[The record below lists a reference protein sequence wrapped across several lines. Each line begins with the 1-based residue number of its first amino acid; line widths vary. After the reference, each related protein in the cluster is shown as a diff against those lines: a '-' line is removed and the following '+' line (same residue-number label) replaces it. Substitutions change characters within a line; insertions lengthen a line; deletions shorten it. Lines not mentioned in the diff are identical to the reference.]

1 MNSLK
6 LYLVNTKL
14 FKRISICF
22 CSLLMVFASVFCP
35 YSEVKALVGVDDAFY
50 AYAFVTALGVLGIGL
65 ASSDASRDAVVDV
78 GTKAYNSFKKYVP
91 MIGEA
96 AVTNV
101 TNFFNFCKDTGKIA
115 LDKLDGIKGDIA
127 KWWNATST
135 ASYLTSDI
143 ISQSGLSDYGISDI
157 NIKSSMDPTVFKSY
171 IPSRYHQFCNYQNLY
186 GYYIYFKDI
195 DLFIYGSQLANTFC
209 NIGPYLFINPY
220 SNELVCRVTYMN
232 SYKFNYNFQ
241 FLTTVDGVVTNY
253 NYDDHALLLN
263 EISTQ
268 LMNFS
273 TLNIISNSNYL
284 AIKNFKTNYMA
295 YCSDGTWT
303 LTNQGTLELD
313 PPKKVTDSFKLD
325 DRVLGLDNV
334 LKLTDTIV
342 GAVGSL
348 TLDKTKDVTTTL
360 GTLDIPDTAIDYP
373 YTGTWDNTLGKI
385 GAIAWNPDI
394 DVPIADTKIIAPTV
408 TPDGKP
414 NADKKVDDFDG
425 EGGQLTFDWKNVF
438 PFCIPFDMIK
448 FIQCLCADP
457 VAPVVDI
464 PVNIPNIY
472 KGNININLKQY
483 DDVAK
488 LCRTL
493 FDLLFILGLAYA
505 TRYLIKG

>member
-1 MNSLK
+1 MKTLK

-14 FKRISICF
+14 FKKISICF

-115 LDKLDGIKGDIA
+115 LDKLNDIKGDIE
-127 KWWNATST
+127 KWWNATI
-135 ASYLTSDI
+135 AEGVLV
-143 ISQSGLSDYGISDI
+143 SQIMSNMGNLNVNMTYGNLPNWVNKFYGKYRPDFYVPSLGL
-157 NIKSSMDPTVFKSY
+157 
-171 IPSRYHQFCNYQNLY
+171 
-186 GYYIYFKDI
+186 
-195 DLFIYGSQLANTFC
+195 A
-209 NIGPYLFINPY
+209 
-220 SNELVCRVTYMN
+220 
-232 SYKFNYNFQ
+232 
-241 FLTTVDGVVTNY
+241 FLTHNTGRGIVPAIVLTKDNKYVFQYIWNY
-253 NYDDHALLLN
+253 SSNLINYDANITLYSVDSSGS
-263 EISTQ
+263 ISHVSDN
-268 LMNFS
+268 MF
-273 TLNIISNSNYL
+273 
-284 AIKNFKTNYMA
+284 NFKAGMTVNAVSSFYFYNVSSQFTALYYEGDM
-295 YCSDGTWT
+295 TI
-303 LTNQGTLELD
+303 LNKGTLELD

-334 LKLTDTIV
+334 LKLTDTVV

-360 GTLDIPDTAIDYP
+360 GTLDIPDTVIDFP

-385 GAIAWNPDI
+385 GAIAWNPDN

-414 NADKKVDDFDG
+414 NTDKKVDDFDG

-438 PFCIPFDMIK
+438 PFCIPFDLITFIK
-448 FIQCLCADP
+448 CLCADP
-457 VAPVVDI
+457 EAPKLDI
-464 PVNIPNIY
+464 PFNVPIVNY
-472 KGNININLKQY
+472 KGTIKIDLSKY
-483 DDVAK
+483 DDIAK

-493 FDLLFILGLAYA
+493 FDLLFILGLAYG
-505 TRYLIKG
+505 TRDLIKG

>member
-1 MNSLK
+1 MKTLK

-14 FKRISICF
+14 FKKISICF

-91 MIGEA
+91 MIGQA

-115 LDKLDGIKGDIA
+115 LDKLDSIKGDIA
-127 KWWNATST
+127 KWFNSTIAESVLGSQIMSNMGNLNLNIDYEFSKTPFGHMGSIGSIHPDLYVPSLGVAFGAATYKAFPVITLST
-135 ASYLTSDI
+135 DNRYYLQYRAINYSDNCLSFSSY
-143 ISQSGLSDYGISDI
+143 
-157 NIKSSMDPTVFKSY
+157 
-171 IPSRYHQFCNYQNLY
+171 NLY
-186 GYYIYFKDI
+186 
-195 DLFIYGSQLANTFC
+195 T
-209 NIGPYLFINPY
+209 INPDKTTNRIIDNIFY
-220 SNELVCRVTYMN
+220 FDNGMSLVTEYLCLYNDATHFLAVMN
-232 SYKFNYNFQ
+232 KGHMTI
-241 FLTTVDGVVTNY
+241 L
-253 NYDDHALLLN
+253 
-263 EISTQ
+263 
-268 LMNFS
+268 
-273 TLNIISNSNYL
+273 
-284 AIKNFKTNYMA
+284 
-295 YCSDGTWT
+295 
-303 LTNQGTLELD
+303 NQGTLELD

-334 LKLTDTIV
+334 LDLTDTIV

-360 GTLDIPDTAIDYP
+360 GTLDIPDTAIDFP

-414 NADKKVDDFDG
+414 NTDKKVDDFDG

-438 PFCIPFDMIK
+438 PFCIPFDLITFIK
-448 FIQCLCADP
+448 CLCAEP
-457 VAPVVDI
+457 EAPKMDI
-464 PVNIPNIY
+464 PFNVSIVNY
-472 KGNININLKQY
+472 KGSVSIDLSKY
-483 DDVAK
+483 DSIAK

-493 FDLLFILGLAYA
+493 MDLLFILGLAYG
-505 TRYLIKG
+505 TRELIKG

>member
-1 MNSLK
+1 
-6 LYLVNTKL
+6 
-14 FKRISICF
+14 
-22 CSLLMVFASVFCP
+22 
-35 YSEVKALVGVDDAFY
+35 
-50 AYAFVTALGVLGIGL
+50 
-65 ASSDASRDAVVDV
+65 
-78 GTKAYNSFKKYVP
+78 
-91 MIGEA
+91 
-96 AVTNV
+96 
-101 TNFFNFCKDTGKIA
+101 
-115 LDKLDGIKGDIA
+115 
-127 KWWNATST
+127 
-135 ASYLTSDI
+135 
-143 ISQSGLSDYGISDI
+143 
-157 NIKSSMDPTVFKSY
+157 MDPTVFKSY

>member
-6 LYLVNTKL
+6 LYLFNTKP
-14 FKRISICF
+14 FKKISICF

-65 ASSDASRDAVVDV
+65 ASTDASRDAVVDV

-91 MIGEA
+91 MIGQA

-115 LDKLDGIKGDIA
+115 LDKLDGIKGDIM
-127 KWWNATST
+127 KWFIASSVST
-135 ASYLTSDI
+135 WASSDI
-143 ISQSGLSDYGISDI
+143 LKYSGLNDMGIENLEITYTNNLDDL
-157 NIKSSMDPTVFKSY
+157 KSRVPEIYHDLCKVYDKKYSSKSGASLY
-171 IPSRYHQFCNYQNLY
+171 IP
-186 GYYIYFKDI
+186 II
-195 DLFIYGSQLANTFC
+195 DLFVLNNNKSYDIGFMLKYYFGGLNLVNAYGDSSSLTSNGDPSFYTSDGNKFTSISYTNAYKLLDSLANYKSFSIVSSGIFGISNMNNDFKANFC
-209 NIGPYLFINPY
+209 NNIW
-220 SNELVCRVTYMN
+220 
-232 SYKFNYNFQ
+232 
-241 FLTTVDGVVTNY
+241 
-253 NYDDHALLLN
+253 
-263 EISTQ
+263 
-268 LMNFS
+268 
-273 TLNIISNSNYL
+273 NIIS
-284 AIKNFKTNYMA
+284 
-295 YCSDGTWT
+295 
-303 LTNQGTLELD
+303 QGTLELD
-313 PPKKVTDSFKLD
+313 PPNKVTDSFKLD
-325 DRVLGLDNV
+325 DRVLGQDNTLD
-334 LKLTDTIV
+334 LTDTIV

-360 GTLDIPDTAIDYP
+360 GTLDIPDTAIDFP

-414 NADKKVDDFDG
+414 NTDKKVDDFDG
-425 EGGQLTFDWKNVF
+425 EGGQLSFDWKNVF

-472 KGNININLKQY
+472 KGNINVNLKQY

-493 FDLLFILGLAYA
+493 FDLLFILGLAYT